1 MEEPGGS
8 KWDIREEREY
18 FVVEGD
24 ADYSECTDIKML
36 FHNQVPGILPMQ
48 LRYVDNRC
56 GYYYQVAEQI
66 SLSRVLA
73 DKKLDRDMARQ
84 LCEDIYHSCS
94 ACDMFFLQMEHFMFI
109 PERIYWSP
117 RNRSFSFC
125 YFPGHQEMFGEQM
138 KKLGEYLLTVTDH
151 NDKAGREFVYGL
163 YDLVSGSSFVLT
175 ELEEYL
181 RKHAS
186 NETEPETKKE
196 EGGCEKM
203 PAEAAGKN
211 KFRKDGKGEEKEA
224 SEENG
229 DSRKPEEQKCEK
241 RGIDTSFYLKNTSK
255 CRMVPQKIHLK
266 HEMSVVGRS
275 PDSDIVLPGAQ
286 ISWQHA
292 RIEIDEEGI
301 FISDVNSFNGVFL
314 NEKRLIKEHPVLC
327 KEGDTISFADITYL
341 LCTG

>member
-1 MEEPGGS
+1 MEPERS
-8 KWDIREEREY
+8 KWDFREEREY

-24 ADYSECTDIKML
+24 VDYSERTDIKML

-48 LRYVDNRC
+48 IRYVDNRC
-56 GYYYQVAEQI
+56 GYYYQAADQI
-66 SLSRVLA
+66 PLSRVLA
-73 DKKLDRDMARQ
+73 DKKLDREMAGQ

-94 ACDMFFLQMEHFMFI
+94 ACDLFFLQMDHFMLL
-109 PERIYWSP
+109 PDRIYWSP

-125 YFPGHQEMFGEQM
+125 YFPGHQELFGEQM

-163 YDLVSGSSFVLT
+163 YDLVSGSGFLLP

-181 RKHAS
+181 RKHAWK
-186 NETEPETKKE
+186 ETEPETKTE
-196 EGGCEKM
+196 EGHGRDILV
-203 PAEAAGKN
+203 EAAGTN
-211 KFRKDGKGEEKEA
+211 MLREDRKGEEKKEFKG
-224 SEENG
+224 NG
-229 DSRKPEEQKCEK
+229 GSRKPGDQKSEK
-241 RGIDTSFYLKNTSK
+241 GGLYTSFYLKNTSK
-255 CRMVPQKIHLK
+255 CRMVPEKIHLK

-301 FISDVNSFNGVFL
+301 FISDVHSSNGVFL

-327 KEGDTISFADITYL
+327 KAGDTIGFADITYL
-341 LCTG
+341 LCAG